1 MRARFAWNT
10 RFVPQRALLA
20 PSAAESAN
28 GSGARRT
35 VRRRRPLPNGR
46 AVVGGLLVAIAAVGL
61 FASWRAATAPPTTP
75 YVVAA
80 RTLTVGSVLR
90 RADLTTVD
98 LDLPSS
104 LRRQA
109 FADPQS
115 LVGTQL
121 LGPLERGELL
131 QASDVTTNDG
141 ARRRQLSFSIEAS
154 RALDGSIARGEHVD
168 VAATY
173 GGGGSD
179 SWTSVIA
186 DDVLVA
192 DVTSAGSSL
201 GGGRALTLTLSLDDP
216 QEVLAVTHA
225 ARAGTITILRTGDG
239 DIVDTYR
246 PTPPDRR

>member
-1 MRARFAWNT
+1 VRARFAWNT

-20 PSAAESAN
+20 PPAAESAN
-28 GSGARRT
+28 GNGVRRT

-46 AVVGGLLVAIAAVGL
+46 AVAGGLLVAVAAVGL

-80 RTLTVGSVLR
+80 RTLTV
-90 RADLTTVD
+90 D

-109 FADPQS
+109 FADPQA
-115 LVGTQL
+115 LVGTRL
-121 LGPLERGELL
+121 LGPLERGELV
-131 QASDVTTNDG
+131 QASDVTRTDG

-154 RALDGSIARGEHVD
+154 RALNGNIARGEHVD

-179 SWTSVIA
+179 GWTAVIA

-192 DVTSAGSSL
+192 DVTAAGSSL
-201 GGGRALTLTLSLDDP
+201 GSGRALTLTLSLEDP

-239 DIVDTYR
+239 DIADTYR

>member
-1 MRARFAWNT
+1 VRGRFAWNT
-10 RFVPQRALLA
+10 RFVPSRALLA
-20 PSAAESAN
+20 PPAADFAN
-28 GSGARRT
+28 GNGAGRT

-46 AVVGGLLVAIAAVGL
+46 AVAGGLLVAVAAVGL
-61 FASWRAATAPPTTP
+61 FASWRAANAAPTTP

-90 RADLTTVD
+90 RGDLATVT

-109 FADPQS
+109 FADPRE
-115 LVGTQL
+115 LVGARL

-131 QASDVTTNDG
+131 QASDVTTTDG
-141 ARRRQLSFSIEAS
+141 ARRRQVSFSIEAS
-154 RALDGSIARGEHVD
+154 RALDGNIARGEHVD

-179 SWTSVIA
+179 GWTAVIA

-192 DVTSAGSSL
+192 DVTAAGSSL
-201 GGGRALTLTLSLDDP
+201 GSRRTLTLTLSLDDP
-216 QEVLAVTHA
+216 KEVLAVTHA

-239 DIVDTYR
+239 DIADTYR
-246 PTPPDRR
+246 PTPPDRS